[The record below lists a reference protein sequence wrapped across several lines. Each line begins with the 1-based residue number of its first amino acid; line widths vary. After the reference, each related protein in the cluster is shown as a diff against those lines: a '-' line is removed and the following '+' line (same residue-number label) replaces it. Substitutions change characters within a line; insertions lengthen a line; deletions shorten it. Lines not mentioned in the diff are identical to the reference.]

1 MTNEKFPLR
10 YLNKYFIR
18 YRKLFLG
25 GILFVALANV
35 FSVYSAVY
43 VRKAF
48 DVVAAWLKQPEASLK
63 QPISE
68 ILLLY
73 ASIIF
78 GAALVRGLFMYLMRQ
93 SLIVMSRH
101 IEFDLKNE
109 IYDQYQEL
117 DTAFYRKNNTGDL
130 MNRISED
137 VSRIRMYVGPAIM
150 YLVNLVVMFM
160 IILITMLSVNV
171 ELTLWVIA
179 PLPVLAL
186 SIYFVNDLI
195 EKRSDASQEA
205 LSNITSF
212 AQETFSG
219 LRVIKSFAKERAVA
233 ESFEKEAQAY
243 RDKALKLTLVDALWF
258 PSILFMIGC
267 SSILAVYIGGRQVI
281 EGQITIGN
289 IAEFIIYINMLSF
302 PFASLGWAV
311 SLIQRARA
319 SQRRI
324 NEFLYITPEITNEGI
339 IPFKLEKKIS
349 FEHLYFSYPGAGVC
363 ALKDINFML
372 PAGSSLGIIGATG
385 SGKSTLASLLLRL
398 YEPDEGNIY
407 IDEVPIKNI
416 QLNDLRAKTGYVP
429 QDVFLFSDSLK
440 NNISFGKDDATED
453 EIIRAA
459 KDAAI
464 HENIMTF
471 PEQYE
476 TLSGE
481 RGVMLSGGQ
490 KQRIAIA
497 RAFIRQPEILLLDD
511 SLSAVDA
518 DTEAIILSKIRERQD
533 HTTSII
539 ISHRISSVMHCQQIL
554 VLDGGTITERGTH
567 DELMKAGGYYKRMYE
582 KQLSEEN
589 IIS

>member
-1 MTNEKFPLR
+1 
-10 YLNKYFIR
+10 
-18 YRKLFLG
+18 
-25 GILFVALANV
+25 
-35 FSVYSAVY
+35 
-43 VRKAF
+43 
-48 DVVAAWLKQPEASLK
+48 
-63 QPISE
+63 
-68 ILLLY
+68 
-73 ASIIF
+73 
-78 GAALVRGLFMYLMRQ
+78 MYLMRQ

-324 NEFLYITPEITNEGI
+324 NEFLYITPEITNEGN

-349 FEHLYFSYPGAGVC
+349 FEHLYFSYPGAGVR

-398 YEPDEGNIY
+398 YEPDEGHIY

-429 QDVFLFSDSLK
+429 QDVFLFSDTIK

-497 RAFIRQPEILLLDD
+497 RAFIRQPKILLLDD